1 MGACGS
7 KFLSKK
13 KLKSKRISK
22 RRVSFNKLDK
32 IDECGKRDARC
43 HSNSSTLL
51 ASKEFAWF
59 DCCSALDQSEIDDDF
74 YSVHDD
80 FEEASTLRVASPRDS
95 FNQKDQNGDARNGQ
109 LPCVASAMSS
119 DDKARVSSPRA
130 PGAKRKLLSRLSF
143 KFKDGHN
150 NQNSFP
156 PKVLLQRPKAGSSL
170 SFCPLEKKMSNSWSP
185 IESSTFR
192 VRGQNYLRDKKKDFA
207 PNFAAYCPFA
217 ADVFLSQRK
226 IDHIARFVDLP
237 VIDSSEE
244 LPSIL
249 VVNLQIPLYPAA
261 IFQGENDG
269 EGMNL
274 VLYFKLSES
283 YSKDLPVHFQEHVN
297 RIINDEVERVK
308 GFPLDTINPFRERL
322 KILCRLVNGEDLHL
336 STTEKKI
343 LNTYNEKPVLSRPQH
358 EFYLGENYFEIDLDV
373 HRFSYLSRKTFA
385 AFQDR
390 FKLCKLD
397 FGLTIQENKTE
408 NLPENMLCCIRLN
421 DIDYYNYRQ
430 LGV

>member
-74 YSVHDD
+74 YSVHD
-80 FEEASTLRVASPRDS
+80 
-95 FNQKDQNGDARNGQ
+95 
-109 LPCVASAMSS
+109 AMSS

-143 KFKDGHN
+143 KFKEGHN

-185 IESSTFR
+185 IEPSTFR

-297 RIINDEVERVK
+297 
-308 GFPLDTINPFRERL
+308 
-322 KILCRLVNGEDLHL
+322 
-336 STTEKKI
+336 
-343 LNTYNEKPVLSRPQH
+343 
-358 EFYLGENYFEIDLDV
+358 GENYFEIDLDV

-421 DIDYYNYRQ
+421 EIDYSNYRQ

>member
-74 YSVHDD
+74 YSVHD
-80 FEEASTLRVASPRDS
+80 
-95 FNQKDQNGDARNGQ
+95 
-109 LPCVASAMSS
+109 AMSS

-143 KFKDGHN
+143 KFKEGHN

-185 IESSTFR
+185 IEPSTFR

-297 RIINDEVERVK
+297 VRW
-308 GFPLDTINPFRERL
+308 ERL
-322 KILCRLVNGEDLHL
+322 KILSRLVNGEDLHL

-421 DIDYYNYRQ
+421 EIDYSNYRQ

>member
-74 YSVHDD
+74 YSVHD
-80 FEEASTLRVASPRDS
+80 
-95 FNQKDQNGDARNGQ
+95 
-109 LPCVASAMSS
+109 AMSS

-143 KFKDGHN
+143 KFKEGHN
-150 NQNSFP
+150 NQNSCSCLSTVIVP

-185 IESSTFR
+185 IEPSTFR

-297 RIINDEVERVK
+297 VRW
-308 GFPLDTINPFRERL
+308 ERL
-322 KILCRLVNGEDLHL
+322 KILSRLVNGEDLHL

-421 DIDYYNYRQ
+421 EIDYSNYRQ

>member
-74 YSVHDD
+74 YSVHD
-80 FEEASTLRVASPRDS
+80 
-95 FNQKDQNGDARNGQ
+95 
-109 LPCVASAMSS
+109 AMSS

-143 KFKDGHN
+143 KFKEGHN
-150 NQNSFP
+150 NQNSCSCLSTVIVP

-185 IESSTFR
+185 IEPSTFR
-192 VRGQNYLRDKKKDFA
+192 VRGQNYLRFLHLSLSIKSTFHLFYRDKKKDFA

-308 GFPLDTINPFRERL
+308 GFPLDTINSFRERL
-322 KILCRLVNGEDLHL
+322 KILSRLVNGEDLHL

-421 DIDYYNYRQ
+421 EIDYSNYRQ

>member
-74 YSVHDD
+74 YSVHD
-80 FEEASTLRVASPRDS
+80 
-95 FNQKDQNGDARNGQ
+95 
-109 LPCVASAMSS
+109 AMSS

-143 KFKDGHN
+143 KFKEGHN
-150 NQNSFP
+150 NQNSCSCLSTVIVP

-185 IESSTFR
+185 IEPSTFR

-283 YSKDLPVHFQEHVN
+283 YSKDLPVHFQEH

-308 GFPLDTINPFRERL
+308 GFPLDTINSFRERL
-322 KILCRLVNGEDLHL
+322 KILSRLVNGEDLHL

-421 DIDYYNYRQ
+421 EIDYSNYRQ

>member
-74 YSVHDD
+74 YSVHD
-80 FEEASTLRVASPRDS
+80 
-95 FNQKDQNGDARNGQ
+95 
-109 LPCVASAMSS
+109 AMSS

-143 KFKDGHN
+143 KFKEGHN

-185 IESSTFR
+185 IEPSTFR

-308 GFPLDTINPFRERL
+308 GFPLDTINSFRERL
-322 KILCRLVNGEDLHL
+322 KILSRLVNGEDLHL

-421 DIDYYNYRQ
+421 EIDYSNYRQ

>member
-74 YSVHDD
+74 YSVHD
-80 FEEASTLRVASPRDS
+80 
-95 FNQKDQNGDARNGQ
+95 
-109 LPCVASAMSS
+109 AMSS

-143 KFKDGHN
+143 KFKEGHN
-150 NQNSFP
+150 NQNSCSCLSTVIVP

-185 IESSTFR
+185 IEPSTFR

-308 GFPLDTINPFRERL
+308 GFPLDTINSFRERL
-322 KILCRLVNGEDLHL
+322 KIL
-336 STTEKKI
+336 
-343 LNTYNEKPVLSRPQH
+343 SR
-358 EFYLGENYFEIDLDV
+358 LGENYFEIDLDV

-421 DIDYYNYRQ
+421 EIDYSNYRQ

>member
-1 MGACGS
+1 MR
-7 KFLSKK
+7 LNRKK
-13 KLKSKRISK
+13 KKKK
-22 RRVSFNKLDK
+22 
-32 IDECGKRDARC
+32 
-43 HSNSSTLL
+43 TY
-51 ASKEFAWF
+51 
-59 DCCSALDQSEIDDDF
+59 SE
-74 YSVHDD
+74 YVD

-150 NQNSFP
+150 NQNSCECTFFFIYVWLYDICIGDGWAMHKYCGVMYSSCLSTVIVP

-192 VRGQNYLRDKKKDFA
+192 VRGQNYLRWEQSLFICIMFLISLNCFILLSFSFACNVLHYSFLHLNLSIKSTFHLFYRDKKKDFA

-249 VVNLQIPLYPAA
+249 VVNLQVFLL
-261 IFQGENDG
+261 FSFFLFLFLLFVQ
-269 EGMNL
+269 MLLLL
-274 VLYFKLSES
+274 V
-283 YSKDLPVHFQEHVN
+283 
-297 RIINDEVERVK
+297 
-308 GFPLDTINPFRERL
+308 
-322 KILCRLVNGEDLHL
+322 
-336 STTEKKI
+336 
-343 LNTYNEKPVLSRPQH
+343 VLQVSNWH
-358 EFYLGENYFEIDLDV
+358 
-373 HRFSYLSRKTFA
+373 
-385 AFQDR
+385 
-390 FKLCKLD
+390 
-397 FGLTIQENKTE
+397 
-408 NLPENMLCCIRLN
+408 
-421 DIDYYNYRQ
+421 
-430 LGV
+430 